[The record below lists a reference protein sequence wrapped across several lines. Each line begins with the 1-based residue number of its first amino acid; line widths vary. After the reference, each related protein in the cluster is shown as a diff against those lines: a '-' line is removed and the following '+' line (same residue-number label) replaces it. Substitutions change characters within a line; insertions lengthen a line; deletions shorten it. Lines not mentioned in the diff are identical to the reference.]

1 MKILKQLGI
10 LFLLSFLCELISS
23 FLPFTFPASVLAMII
38 LFILLATNLIKE
50 KYIEETSFFL
60 QKNMA
65 LFFIPPAVS
74 IIDEFNIFKDK
85 IFQIIFISFI
95 SFLITFIATAF
106 TVNLVIKIQ
115 SKFKNKKEIL

>member
-1 MKILKQLGI
+1 MKILQQLGI
-10 LFLLSFLCELISS
+10 LFLISFLCELVSS

-50 KYIEETSFFL
+50 KYIEETSSFL

-65 LFFIPPAVS
+65 LFFIPPAVF
-74 IIDEFNIFKDK
+74 IIDEFNLFKDK

-95 SFLITFIATAF
+95 SFLITFTITAF

-115 SKFKNKKEIL
+115 SKFKNKKEV